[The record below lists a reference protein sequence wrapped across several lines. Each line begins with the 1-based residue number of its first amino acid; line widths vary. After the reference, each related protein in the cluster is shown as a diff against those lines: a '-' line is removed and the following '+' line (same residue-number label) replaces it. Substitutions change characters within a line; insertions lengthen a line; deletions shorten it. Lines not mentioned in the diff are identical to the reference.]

1 MESAR
6 KPSEKAWPIVCRAL
20 AAETAPS
27 GGTAVMMATWSA
39 AAAVTVLV
47 RVPA

>member
-1 MESAR
+1 MLHAR
-6 KPSEKAWPIVCRAL
+6 KPPRRAWPIVCRAL

-27 GGTAVMMATWSA
+27 GRTVMMAIWPA